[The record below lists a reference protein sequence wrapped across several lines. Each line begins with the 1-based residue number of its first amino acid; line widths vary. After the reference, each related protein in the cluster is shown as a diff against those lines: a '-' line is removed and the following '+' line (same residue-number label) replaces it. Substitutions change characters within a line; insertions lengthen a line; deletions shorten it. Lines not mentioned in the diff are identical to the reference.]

1 MSWCE
6 AEEPCGVSPARHGKC
21 RGTRQLKPPAEQ
33 IIHPNPVTFAYLI
46 VLFTWLAYHLVERVC
61 SAGKK
66 EFCLLWLFLWSI
78 CAHSLPAA
86 LWVWTVPRQQ
96 LQTAAFWE
104 VHGRLGRPLHFQGVS
119 GLRVNFC
126 LAWSLSVT
134 AYGCF
139 RQHKVVFQDL
149 PSGYGLCPCTVSS
162 WEPRAACS
170 SFFFCKGAFKMWCL
184 IISRV

>member
-6 AEEPCGVSPARHGKC
+6 AEEPRGVSPARHGKS
-21 RGTRQLKPPAEQ
+21 RGTHQLKPPAEQ

-96 LQTAAFWE
+96 YKQQPFGRCMGSWAGHCISKESLVWKSEFLLGLIAQCHNLWLFQAA
-104 VHGRLGRPLHFQGVS
+104 QSCVS
-119 GLRVNFC
+119 GFTFRLWFMSLYGVELRTTCC
-126 LAWSLSVT
+126 L
-134 AYGCF
+134 
-139 RQHKVVFQDL
+139 Q
-149 PSGYGLCPCTVSS
+149 
-162 WEPRAACS
+162 
-170 SFFFCKGAFKMWCL
+170 FFLLLQRG
-184 IISRV
+184 V